1 MLLPMRVRKYHIL
14 EGYMRWWA
22 PQLGKKFDST
32 AAAESLAAAKSP
44 ERSHNL
50 AALVKGAGYDRKTD

>member
-14 EGYMRWWA
+14 EGYMRWWV
-22 PQLGKKFDST
+22 PQLEKKFDLT
-32 AAAESLAAAKSP
+32 AAAKSLAAAKSP

-50 AALVKGAGYDRKTD
+50 AALVKGTGYNRKTD

>member
-1 MLLPMRVRKYHIL
+1 
-14 EGYMRWWA
+14 MRWSA
-22 PQLGKKFDST
+22 PQLEKKFDLT